1 MNGEFA
7 YNKSYSVG
15 YDFGSIKRLDR
26 YPMGALSTLYICFT
40 LKKYDSDFMKFYFDS
55 LKWYREIYMIA
66 AEGARNHG
74 LLNVPTEAFFE
85 TRHTL
90 PMSIAEQQKIASFL
104 TLIDKRI
111 AKQRE
116 LVESLKSYKRGLL
129 SRLFP
134 QNGESEPRLRFS
146 GHSGVWRIVKIGEIG
161 SVSMCKRIFKEQTS
175 PNGDIPFYKIGTFG
189 GKEDSYISR
198 SLFEEYK
205 SKYPYPKNGDILLS
219 ASGSIGRTVVYKGKD
234 EYFQDSNIV
243 WVNHD
248 DSITNNYLKQ
258 LYNVIQWTGI
268 EGSTIKRLYN
278 DNILNTYI
286 PLPKLSE
293 QNDISRFLNQFDEQI
308 SQNEN
313 NLLLLESLKSSMV
326 QNLFI

>member
-116 LVESLKSYKRGLL
+116 LVESLKS
-129 SRLFP
+129 
-134 QNGESEPRLRFS
+134 
-146 GHSGVWRIVKIGEIG
+146 
-161 SVSMCKRIFKEQTS
+161 
-175 PNGDIPFYKIGTFG
+175 
-189 GKEDSYISR
+189 
-198 SLFEEYK
+198 
-205 SKYPYPKNGDILLS
+205 
-219 ASGSIGRTVVYKGKD
+219 
-234 EYFQDSNIV
+234 
-243 WVNHD
+243 
-248 DSITNNYLKQ
+248 
-258 LYNVIQWTGI
+258 
-268 EGSTIKRLYN
+268 
-278 DNILNTYI
+278 
-286 PLPKLSE
+286 
-293 QNDISRFLNQFDEQI
+293 
-308 SQNEN
+308 
-313 NLLLLESLKSSMV
+313 
-326 QNLFI
+326 

>member
-1 MNGEFA
+1 MQECATNQGFQSLVISNDFNNEFCYYLMQTKKLELITKA
-7 YNKSYSVG
+7 SGSTFIEISNKEVKNISCL
-15 YDFGSIKRLDR
+15 I
-26 YPMGALSTLYICFT
+26 PI
-40 LKKYDSDFMKFYFDS
+40 
-55 LKWYREIYMIA
+55 IQ
-66 AEGARNHG
+66 
-74 LLNVPTEAFFE
+74 
-85 TRHTL
+85 
-90 PMSIAEQQKIASFL
+90 EQQKIASFL
-104 TLIDKRI
+104 TLLDKRI

-219 ASGSIGRTVVYKGKD
+219 ASGSIGRTVVYRGKD